1 VHPLVTA
8 LGVIVG
14 LKLFGF
20 MGLIFGPLIISYF
33 IILVKIYINEF
44 AVSADTINNDQPNT

>member
-1 VHPLVTA
+1 
-8 LGVIVG
+8 
-14 LKLFGF
+14 

-44 AVSADTINNDQPNT
+44 AMPADTINNDQPNT